1 MAQWSLYVDESGRF
15 DSSRG
20 AVVGGLLV
28 PARAD
33 ELSLAPAHQPEN
45 CVLRRRFGEI
55 WGPAP
60 FPPHAAL
67 YCDPVGQVLLAG
79 IRITDATRSGP
90 GANMLP
96 DGRHKGA
103 RRAAAR
109 PALALL
115 GQSAFAG
122 RLATLSDG
130 TALWLTHDDVRDA
143 RAALWSAGVSA
154 EVLGALDDVVS
165 KQRYEMNSLV
175 RRALER
181 VPGSR
186 VLLVRSVEH
195 EGHGIGELIEG
206 TQLIRDRYVE
216 ALELLVER
224 ALRVLAPGDALD
236 LHVLTRD
243 VEFVFGAGAGAGAGA
258 VGGASNG
265 VPVRGSLGAQVLRG
279 LVEAV
284 QARIGTAVR
293 ISVGSARRFRDTPEL
308 NEPLHP
314 FLVFADWVATTFR
327 PVVLNPRSSLAEL
340 ERQLEATCVP
350 YGAARAPILSPSLG
364 VLPLTAASGPAAH
377 RIAAALNEQQF
388 LPPAPTR
395 PTWVVEQCAAWVVAK
410 GGAA

>member
-15 DSSRG
+15 DSSRSG
-20 AVVGGLLV
+20 VVGGLLV

-67 YCDPVGQVLLAG
+67 YNDPVGQVLLAG
-79 IRITDATRSGP
+79 IRITDATKWEARV
-90 GANMLP
+90 NMMP

-115 GQSAFAG
+115 EQTAFAE

-130 TALWLTHDDVRDA
+130 TKPSLTHDDVRDA
-143 RAALWSAGVSA
+143 RAALRSAGLSA
-154 EVLGALDDVVS
+154 EVLGTLEDVTV
-165 KQRYEMNSLV
+165 KQRNEMHSLV

-195 EGHGIGELIEG
+195 DGKGIGELIEG

-216 ALELLVER
+216 VLELLVER
-224 ALRVLAPGDALD
+224 ALRVLSPGDSLD
-236 LHVLTRD
+236 LHVLTRN
-243 VEFVFGAGAGAGAGA
+243 VEFMFGASAVAGGG
-258 VGGASNG
+258 VGYG
-265 VPVRGSLGAQVLRG
+265 VPVRGSLGAQVLRS

-293 ISVGSARRFRDTPEL
+293 VSVGSVRHFRDTPQL
-308 NEPLHP
+308 SEPLHP

-327 PVVLNPRSSLAEL
+327 LVLLNRRTSLAEL
-340 ERQLEATCVP
+340 ERQLEATCLP
-350 YGAARAPILSPSLG
+350 FGAARAPILSPSLG
-364 VLPLTAASGPAAH
+364 ELPLTAASGPAAQ
-377 RIAAALNEQQF
+377 RIAASLNGQRY
-388 LPPAPTR
+388 LPPPPTR
-395 PTWVVEQCAAWVVAK
+395 PAWVVEQCAAWVGAK

>member
-15 DSSRG
+15 DSSRSG
-20 AVVGGLLV
+20 VVGGLLV

-67 YCDPVGQVLLAG
+67 YNDPVGQVLLAG
-79 IRITDATRSGP
+79 IRITDATKWEARV
-90 GANMLP
+90 NMMP

-115 GQSAFAG
+115 EQTAFAE

-130 TALWLTHDDVRDA
+130 TKPSLTHDDVRDA
-143 RAALWSAGVSA
+143 RAALRSAGLSA
-154 EVLGALDDVVS
+154 EVLGALEDVTV
-165 KQRYEMNSLV
+165 KQRDEMHSLV

-195 EGHGIGELIEG
+195 DGDGIGELIEG

-216 ALELLVER
+216 VLELLVER
-224 ALRVLAPGDALD
+224 ALRVLSPGDSLD
-236 LHVLTRD
+236 LHVLTRN
-243 VEFVFGAGAGAGAGA
+243 VEFMFGASAGAGGGAG
-258 VGGASNG
+258 NG
-265 VPVRGSLGAQVLRG
+265 VPVRGSLGAQVLRS

-293 ISVGSARRFRDTPEL
+293 VSVGSVRHFRDTPQL
-308 NEPLHP
+308 SEPLHP

-327 PVVLNPRSSLAEL
+327 LVLLNRRTSLAEL
-340 ERQLEATCVP
+340 ERQLEATCLP
-350 YGAARAPILSPSLG
+350 FGAARAPILSPSLG
-364 VLPLTAASGPAAH
+364 ELPLTAASGPAAQ
-377 RIAAALNEQQF
+377 RIAASLNGQRY
-388 LPPAPTR
+388 LPPPPTR
-395 PTWVVEQCAAWVVAK
+395 PAWVVEQCAAWVGAK

>member
-15 DSSRG
+15 DSSRSG
-20 AVVGGLLV
+20 VVGGLLV

-67 YCDPVGQVLLAG
+67 YNDPVGQVLLAG
-79 IRITDATRSGP
+79 IRITDATKWEARV
-90 GANMLP
+90 NMMP

-115 GQSAFAG
+115 EQTAFAE

-130 TALWLTHDDVRDA
+130 TKPSLTHDDVRDA
-143 RAALWSAGVSA
+143 RAALRSAGLSA
-154 EVLGALDDVVS
+154 EVLGTLEDVTV
-165 KQRYEMNSLV
+165 KQRDEMHSLV

-195 EGHGIGELIEG
+195 DGDGIGELIEG

-216 ALELLVER
+216 VLELLVER
-224 ALRVLAPGDALD
+224 ALRVLSPGDSLD
-236 LHVLTRD
+236 LHVLTRN
-243 VEFVFGAGAGAGAGA
+243 VEFMFGASAGAGGGAG
-258 VGGASNG
+258 NG
-265 VPVRGSLGAQVLRG
+265 VPVRGSLGAQVLRS

-293 ISVGSARRFRDTPEL
+293 VSVGSVRHFRDTPQL
-308 NEPLHP
+308 SEPLHP

-327 PVVLNPRSSLAEL
+327 LVLLNRRSSLAEL
-340 ERQLEATCVP
+340 ERQLEATCLP
-350 YGAARAPILSPSLG
+350 SGAARAPILSPSLG
-364 VLPLTAASGPAAH
+364 VLPLTAASGPAAQ
-377 RIAAALNEQQF
+377 RIAASLNGQRY
-388 LPPAPTR
+388 LPPPPTR
-395 PTWVVEQCAAWVVAK
+395 PAWVVEQCAAWVGAK

>member
-15 DSSRG
+15 DSSRSG
-20 AVVGGLLV
+20 VVGGLLV

-90 GANMLP
+90 RAKMLP

-103 RRAAAR
+103 RREAAR

-115 GQSAFAG
+115 EQTAFAG

-130 TALWLTHDDVRDA
+130 TAPWLTHDDVRDA
-143 RAALWSAGVSA
+143 RDALQSAGLGAAVW
-154 EVLGALDDVVS
+154 GALDDVVS

-195 EGHGIGELIEG
+195 DGHGIGELIEG

-216 ALELLVER
+216 ALELLIER
-224 ALRVLAPGDALD
+224 ALRVLAPGDSLD
-236 LHVLTRD
+236 LHVLTRNVD
-243 VEFVFGAGAGAGAGA
+243 FVFGAGAGA
-258 VGGASNG
+258 VGGAGNG

-327 PVVLNPRSSLAEL
+327 LVLLNPRSPLADL

-364 VLPLTAASGPAAH
+364 VLPLTAASGPAAQ
-377 RIAAALNEQQF
+377 RIAASLNGQQF

-395 PTWVVEQCAAWVVAK
+395 PTWVVEQCAAWVGAK

>member
-15 DSSRG
+15 VASQSS
-20 AVVGGLLV
+20 VVGGLLV

-33 ELSLAPAHQPEN
+33 ELSVAPAHQPEK
-45 CVLRRRFGEI
+45 CALRRRFREI

-67 YCDPVGQVLLAG
+67 YNDPVGQVLLAG
-79 IRITDATRSGP
+79 IRITDATKPKDR
-90 GANMLP
+90 ANMMP

-109 PALALL
+109 PALSLL
-115 GQSAFAG
+115 EQTVFAG

-130 TALWLTHDDVRDA
+130 TAPWLTHDDVRDA

-154 EVLGALDDVVS
+154 EVWGALDDVLS
-165 KQRYEMNSLV
+165 KQRYEMHSLV

-181 VPGSR
+181 VPGAR
-186 VLLVRSVEH
+186 VVLVRSVEH
-195 EGHGIGELIEG
+195 DGDGIGEPIEG

-216 ALELLVER
+216 ALELLIER
-224 ALRVLAPGDALD
+224 ALRVLAPGDSLD
-236 LHVLTRD
+236 LHVLTRNVD
-243 VEFVFGAGAGAGAGA
+243 FVFGAGL
-258 VGGASNG
+258 VGGAGSLG
-265 VPVRGSLGAQVLRG
+265 TPVRGSLGAQVLRG

-293 ISVGSARRFRDTPEL
+293 ISVGSARLFRDTMEL
-308 NEPLHP
+308 NAPLHP

-327 PVVLNPRSSLAEL
+327 PVLLNRRSTLAEV
-340 ERQLEATCVP
+340 ERQLESTCVP
-350 YGAARAPILSPSLG
+350 FGAARAPILSPSLG
-364 VLPLTAASGPAAH
+364 VLPLTAASGPAAL
-377 RIAAALNEQQF
+377 RIAASLNGQRF

-395 PTWVVEQCAAWVVAK
+395 PTWVVEQCAAWVGAK